1 MVKSLGAVLSEGWK
15 GAPAVWSVKRF
26 AIFAPGFWAM
36 FNAAVDVS
44 VGMVGLKPAEGALLK
59 SVVQG
64 VELGPLEL
72 THAARILASV
82 SISACGT
89 VPLPAGVV
97 GRAWP
102 VSGFSRFAIGF

>member
-1 MVKSLGAVLSEGWK
+1 
-15 GAPAVWSVKRF
+15 
-26 AIFAPGFWAM
+26 M
-36 FNAAVDVS
+36 FNAAVEVS

-97 GRAWP
+97 ASAWP
-102 VSGFSRFAIGF
+102 VSGFSRFAIASVALSRAFAASAVLELDECKGSEEKPA